1 MNRERELLKLMVDA
15 GPLVDGVTGERTL
28 TVDGLTFE
36 RYARALAA
44 CGLAVGKGG

>member
-1 MNRERELLKLMVDA
+1 MDRERDLLKLMVDA

-36 RYARALAA
+36 RDGRVLRDLASGVA
-44 CGLAVGKGG
+44 